1 MSQVKS
7 TEKLMSAE
15 NKDFSGNIKWEKL
28 GKKIS
33 IDEYKELAEY
43 ARKAGINLQGFK
55 YYKGDISTIKEMIDD
70 AAKIV
75 KQYPAIS
82 GGRRSITICLDRNMN
97 SADFAITNN
106 HIIRINANAFENI
119 EQLRYEY
126 GKAVDQGWFTK
137 GTDYHAIVIHE
148 VGHVVAN
155 IYGIDSLEIAKNIT
169 GLQSTMELMEY
180 VKLNLSEYAGSYD
193 NGQEIIA
200 ECFAGSYNGSENKFA
215 KRFIEEC
222 SKIIQNR
229 T

>member
-119 EQLRYEY
+119 SQLKSEY
-126 GKAVDQGWFTK
+126 NKLVEEGWFVN
-137 GTDYHAIVIHE
+137 GTNYRAIVIHE
-148 VGHVVAN
+148 MGHVVSN
-155 IYGIDSLEIAKNIT
+155 IYNIDGMQIVKNIT
-169 GLQSTMELMEY
+169 GIQSTSELTKYIKE
-180 VKLNLSEYAGSYD
+180 NLSEYASLYE

-200 ECFAGSYNGSENKFA
+200 ECFACVYNGSSNEFA
-215 KRFIEEC
+215 LRCIEEC
-222 SKIIQNR
+222 KKDLE
-229 T
+229 